1 MTGPANIVRG
11 AGVLCGVPEY
21 RAGAAAVLLMAVA
34 MLLPVCLQA
43 QPDRDSPA
51 NRVRAAI
58 ESLRFVAYTP
68 TDLKVVSGQVHAASR
83 ERIRKDL
90 TVLRDDFQGLITY
103 SCADGVE
110 EVPAIA
116 SALGYRALILG
127 IWDPLSERE
136 FSNVRRLVNAYPQLI
151 VGVSVGN
158 ETLLA
163 RRHEWSV
170 LRASI
175 QRLRTALP
183 GVAITT
189 SEPFYYYLN
198 DDPADFL
205 AVQDFLLPSVHPLFQ
220 PWFEQATTA
229 QAVDF
234 VVRVAGLLS
243 AKSDKPVLIK
253 ETGLPSGPPGTRFTP
268 AAQAAFWTSLLKQ
281 LPRAPGRDVAYFE
294 AFDHDWKAE
303 NARREFGSHPEE
315 AYWGLY
321 DADGHPKAVVAELR
335 RLWRADNATRSEA
348 GEPVK

>member
-1 MTGPANIVRG
+1 MSEIHKNRTCAPVTLLM
-11 AGVLCGVPEY
+11 VV
-21 RAGAAAVLLMAVA
+21 AVLM
-34 MLLPVCLQA
+34 PVGLQA
-43 QPDRDSPA
+43 QPDPEDPA
-51 NRVRAAI
+51 SRVRAAI

-68 TDLKVVSGQVHAASR
+68 TDLKIISGQVHAASR
-83 ERIRKDL
+83 ERIRRDL
-90 TVLRDDFQGLITY
+90 AILREDFQGLITY

-110 EVPAIA
+110 EVPGVAQ
-116 SALGYRALILG
+116 ALGYRALILG

-136 FSNVRRLVNAYPQLI
+136 FSNARRLVNAYPQLI

-163 RRHEWSV
+163 QRLEWPV

-175 QRLRTALP
+175 QRLRAALP

-205 AVQDFLLPSVHPLFQ
+205 AVQDFLLPGVHPLFET
-220 PWFEQATTA
+220 WFDQATTA

-234 VVRVAGLLS
+234 VVSVAGLLS
-243 AKSDKPVLIK
+243 AKTDKPVLIK

-268 AAQAAFWTSLLKQ
+268 AIQAAFWTSLYRQ
-281 LPRAPGRDVAYFE
+281 LSHVPGRSVAYFE
-294 AFDHDWKAE
+294 AFDHDWKEE

-315 AYWGLY
+315 GYWGLY
-321 DADGHPKAVVAELR
+321 TADGHPKAVMAAMR
-335 RLWRADNATRSEA
+335 KLWRPDGAPRKAAD
-348 GEPVK
+348 EPVR